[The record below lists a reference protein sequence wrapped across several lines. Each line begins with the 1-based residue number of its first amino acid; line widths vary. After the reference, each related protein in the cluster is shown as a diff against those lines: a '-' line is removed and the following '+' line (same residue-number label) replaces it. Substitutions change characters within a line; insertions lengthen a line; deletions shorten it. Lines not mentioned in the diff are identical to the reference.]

1 MFDVIYYSRGGNT
14 KKLATAIAAE
24 LGVSPQNVKDV
35 KELPQHSLILLGSGC
50 YGGRPASEMV
60 RFIEKNDFKGM
71 RVALFGTS
79 ASGEGKETDAMEKL
93 LKGKECRILG
103 KFCCTG
109 KFLLSNKGHPSDE
122 ELDKA
127 RYFAQRMKKAIV

>member
-14 KKLATAIAAE
+14 EKVATAIAAE
-24 LGVSPQNVKDV
+24 LGVPPQNVKNV
-35 KELPQHSLILLGSGC
+35 KELPKDSLIFLGSGC
-50 YGGRPASEMV
+50 YGGRPASEMLK
-60 RFIEKNDFKGM
+60 FIEKNDLKGR

-79 ASGEGKETDAMEKL
+79 ASGEGKEIDVMEKML
-93 LKGKECRILG
+93 RGKECKVLG

-109 KFLLSNKGHPSDE
+109 KFLFSNKGHPSEE
-122 ELDKA
+122 ELDKS